1 MNRRFSDL
9 LVIAGVILL
18 LTAYGAAGWLALPVA
33 ERTFLPTFSAVGVVL
48 INCVLLYML
57 NERLLS
63 GTSLLVAVLYAV
75 LATARPASLVYTP
88 YHTASLLLAVSIC
101 AYLHYNA
108 GRPSLKYLV
117 GAWAALGA
125 AVLVTPQLAWLIP
138 VYALSSIGKAEDK
151 VKFWVA
157 APLALILPVAAW
169 AGICY
174 IRSGE
179 APGALLSKLWSGMCA
194 VERPSFPYSAASMC
208 RLLLTVVAALL
219 AIVHVARRLDSYK
232 TAQARACMRLMIL
245 TLSLSVLTLLFFSHP
260 AIPSGLLT
268 VLPVAPLL
276 GEYFS
281 HAVRGKGVG
290 TLAIVLILLLIAE
303 RVSYFV

>member
-1 MNRRFSDL
+1 MADSHL
-9 LVIAGVILL
+9 
-18 LTAYGAAGWLALPVA
+18 
-33 ERTFLPTFSAVGVVL
+33 
-48 INCVLLYML
+48 
-57 NERLLS
+57 
-63 GTSLLVAVLYAV
+63 
-75 LATARPASLVYTP
+75 
-88 YHTASLLLAVSIC
+88 
-101 AYLHYNA
+101 
-108 GRPSLKYLV
+108 RPSSV
-117 GAWAALGA
+117 
-125 AVLVTPQLAWLIP
+125 
-138 VYALSSIGKAEDK
+138 GKAEDK

-157 APLALILPVAAW
+157 APLALIVPVAAW

-174 IRSGE
+174 IRNGE
-179 APGALLSKLWSGMCA
+179 APGALLSQLWSGMCT
-194 VERPSFPYSAASMC
+194 VERPSFPYSAATMC
-208 RLLLTVVAALL
+208 RLLLTVIAALL

-245 TLSLSVLTLLFFSHP
+245 TLSLSVLTLLFYSHP

-268 VLPVAPLL
+268 ILPVAPLL